1 MQIEGIHSN
10 ALLDGGS
17 QVTLLYRSF
26 YNEHLKHLPLT
37 PIERLEIWGL
47 SVDEYPYDGYL
58 CLELEF
64 GEDVVGVKETVQTL
78 ALVCPDPVMT
88 GEYSIIVG
96 TNTSTVRRLYQTCK
110 TQRGNNFIHS
120 LSVHPVI
127 KKAYETFQATPDTDM
142 ETKRGTVWFTRAQPF
157 TLPPGGV
164 ATVTGKPKFPGR
176 FSSQAVLI
184 ERPEEGVFPD
194 ELLVMP
200 VIDKPT
206 AVNCRR
212 ITVTVRNMSNHEV
225 TIKRGTPITHVFPVD
240 VVKEVLV
247 KGKPKPFP
255 SELSS
260 SSFNFGNSPV
270 PPEWKERLCQ
280 EMMKRKEVF
289 SCSEFDVG
297 CAKSTE
303 HTIRVTD
310 DKPFRELPDA

>member
-1 MQIEGIHSN
+1 M
-10 ALLDGGS
+10 
-17 QVTLLYRSF
+17 
-26 YNEHLKHLPLT
+26 
-37 PIERLEIWGL
+37 
-47 SVDEYPYDGYL
+47 
-58 CLELEF
+58 
-64 GEDVVGVKETVQTL
+64 
-78 ALVCPDPVMT
+78 
-88 GEYSIIVG
+88 
-96 TNTSTVRRLYQTCK
+96 
-110 TQRGNNFIHS
+110 
-120 LSVHPVI
+120 
-127 KKAYETFQATPDTDM
+127 
-142 ETKRGTVWFTRAQPF
+142 
-157 TLPPGGV
+157 
-164 ATVTGKPKFPGR
+164 TGKPKFPGR

-212 ITVTVRNMSNHEV
+212 ITVTLRNRSNHEV
-225 TIKRGTPITHVFPVD
+225 TIKRGTPIAHVFPVD

-260 SSFNFGNSPV
+260 FSFNFGNSPV

-310 DKPFRELPDA
+310 DKPFRERSRRLAPHDVDDVRKHINELKEAGIISSLGVPMRHRLLLCARKMEPYECVWITEH